1 MNVSGSGWI
10 VELFFT
16 FLIDLLYEIEVFLL
30 IRFFDWIDHLALLA
44 EYLGSENLWW
54 HGLWLVFVPTCVL
67 CEVWGRLHLWYHEY

>member
-54 HGLWLVFVPTCVL
+54 HGL
-67 CEVWGRLHLWYHEY
+67 